1 MNLYEESSSVISTA
15 SLMQKLENEAK
26 DWKKKYEDSETEKS
40 NIVRE
45 RDSLKSTNSKLEKTK
60 RENSLTISELK
71 SELQKKSDK
80 IVELNNQLSTLE
92 NSDPI
97 LKEARRIQSL
107 NTRKEEDLAE
117 REKNVRKVEKDTG
130 EKLKNAEKYEA
141 EQKKI
146 LDDMNEQVDARAE
159 IKILGIRDELQ
170 NEYTGRTRMTQGL
183 LRTRYAAKEWLHR
196 LIFSYCIIWSVI
208 QLITSE
214 ALRRDF
220 ISIGLWIKD
229 YAVDRIQNIRAWT
242 AGAAGVTEKISNETL
257 AGILHWLI
265 LGIVGVL
272 LVALFFG
279 VPLLSV
285 WFVIRYLKNRERFD
299 KVNRWVMVSTAIAVI
314 SVGWTDF
321 LGLSKYKLPLI
332 WLGIQVLT
340 PVIRW
345 IWGNVHKEK
354 KDTKEFL

>member
-1 MNLYEESSSVISTA
+1 MNLYEESTSVISTA

-26 DWKKKYEDSETEKS
+26 DWKKKYEDSEDEKS
-40 NIVRE
+40 EVMKE
-45 RDSLKSTNSKLEKTK
+45 RDSLKSANSNLEKTK
-60 RENSLTISELK
+60 RENSSTISDLSNELR
-71 SELQKKSDK
+71 KKSDK
-80 IVELNNQLSTLE
+80 IVDLNNQLSTLE

-117 REKNVRKVEKDTG
+117 REKNVRKAEKDTR
-130 EKLKNAEKYEA
+130 EKLKNAETYEA

-146 LDDMNEQVDARAE
+146 LDDMNAQVDARAE
-159 IKILGIRDELQ
+159 LKILGIRDELQ
-170 NEYTGRTRMTQGL
+170 NEYTQRTRMTQGL

-196 LIFSYCIIWSVI
+196 LIFSYCIIWLVI

-220 ISIGLWIKD
+220 ISIGIWLKD
-229 YAVDRIQNIRAWT
+229 YAVDRIGNIKAWT
-242 AGAAGVTEKISNETL
+242 SGAAGITEKISNETL

-265 LGIVGVL
+265 LGIVGIL
-272 LVALFFG
+272 LIALFFG

-285 WFVIRYLKNRERFD
+285 WFAVRYLKNRERFD

-314 SVGWTDF
+314 SIGWTDF
-321 LGLSKYKLPLI
+321 LGLSKHELPLI
-332 WLGIQVLT
+332 WIGIQVIT
-340 PVIRW
+340 PFVRW
-345 IWGNVHKEK
+345 IWGKVHKK
-354 KDTKEFL
+354 KDWV

>member
-1 MNLYEESSSVISTA
+1 MNRYEESTSVISTA

-26 DWKKKYEDSETEKS
+26 DWKKKYEDSEGEKS
-40 NIVRE
+40 EVVKE
-45 RDSLKSTNSKLEKTK
+45 RDSLKSANSNLEKTK
-60 RENSLTISELK
+60 RENSSTISELK
-71 SELQKKSDK
+71 SELQNK

-97 LKEARRIQSL
+97 LKEARRVQSL

-117 REKNVRKVEKDTG
+117 REKNARKAEKDTG

-159 IKILGIRDELQ
+159 LKILGIRDELQ
-170 NEYTGRTRMTQGL
+170 NEYTGRTKMTQGL

-196 LIFSYCIIWSVI
+196 LIFTYCNIWLVI

-214 ALRRDF
+214 VLRRDF
-220 ISIGLWIKD
+220 VSIGICLKD
-229 YAVDRIQNIRAWT
+229 YAVARIQNIKVWT
-242 AGAAGVTEKISNETL
+242 AGAAGVTERITNETL

-265 LGIVGVL
+265 LGIVGIVL
-272 LVALFFG
+272 IALFFG

-285 WFVIRYLKNRERFD
+285 WFAIRYLKNREQFD

-314 SVGWTDF
+314 SIGWTDF

-340 PVIRW
+340 PGVRW
-345 IWGNVHKEK
+345 TWRKRIGCKA
-354 KDTKEFL
+354 DRA

>member
-1 MNLYEESSSVISTA
+1 MNLYEKSSSVISNA

-26 DWKKKYEDSETEKS
+26 DWKKKFEESENEKLD
-40 NIVRE
+40 IVKE
-45 RDSLKSTNSKLEKTK
+45 RDSLKLTNSKLEKT
-60 RENSLTISELK
+60 RQENSSTILELK
-71 SELQKKSDK
+71 NELRKKSDK
-80 IVELNNQLSTLE
+80 IVDLNNQLSVLE

-117 REKNVRKVEKDTG
+117 REKNVRKAERDTR

-146 LDDMNEQVDARAE
+146 LDDMNAQVDARAE
-159 IKILGIRDELQ
+159 LRILGIRDELQ
-170 NEYTGRTRMTQGL
+170 NEYTQRIRMTQGL

-220 ISIGLWIKD
+220 VSIGIWLKD
-229 YAVDRIQNIRAWT
+229 YAVASIQNIKAWT

-265 LGIVGVL
+265 LGIVGIL
-272 LVALFFG
+272 LIAVFLG

-285 WFVIRYLKNRERFD
+285 WFAVRYLKNRERFD
-299 KVNRWVMVSTAIAVI
+299 KVNRWMMVSTSIAVI
-314 SVGWTDF
+314 SIGWTDF

-332 WLGIQVLT
+332 WIVIQVLT
-340 PVIRW
+340 PIVRW
-345 IWGNVHKEK
+345 IWGKVHKK
-354 KDTKEFL
+354 RDWV